1 MKIMFSADGI
11 SKSDLEKTATVS
23 KYVDCVKIG
32 HILCSTLSFKEI
44 HQLVGDKDIFL
55 DFKLHDIPNTVK
67 TAIENY
73 SKAIPNFKYF
83 TFHGTASDEMV
94 KAALAADTQA
104 IPLAV
109 ITLSSD
115 ANFDKADS
123 LAKFQRCVDLGVENF
138 ICHPH
143 LVADVRSK
151 FGDKIKLYVPGVR
164 LESDLSDDHFNAL
177 TPKKAKELGVDYIIV
192 GRPLLRA
199 DDIVEKLKEF
209 EC

>member
-11 SKSDLEKTATVS
+11 SPSDLEKTSQIS

-44 HQLVGDKDIFL
+44 NELVGDKDIFL

-73 SKAIPNFKYF
+73 SKSIPNFKYF
-83 TFHGTASDEMV
+83 TFHGTGSDKMV
-94 KAALAADTQA
+94 QAALTAETNA

-115 ANFDKADS
+115 ADFDRADS
-123 LAKFQRCVDLGVENF
+123 LAKFERCVKLGVTDF
-138 ICHPH
+138 ICHPF
-143 LVADVRSK
+143 LVADVKAK

-177 TPKKAKELGVDYIIV
+177 TPKKAKELGVNYIIV

-199 DDIVEKLKEF
+199 DNIVEKLKEF
-209 EC
+209 I

>member
-11 SKSDLEKTATVS
+11 SKQDLEKTAIIS
-23 KYVDCVKIG
+23 KHVDCVKIG

-44 HQLVGDKDIFL
+44 HKLVGDKDIFL

-94 KAALAADTQA
+94 KLALTAKTNA

-115 ANFDKADS
+115 ANFKKEES
-123 LAKFQRCVDLGVENF
+123 IAKFQRCFDLGVRNF

-143 LVADVRSK
+143 LVADVKAK
-151 FGDKIKLYVPGVR
+151 FGDEIKLYVPGVR
-164 LESDLSDDHFNAL
+164 LETDNKDDHFNAL
-177 TPKKAKELGVDYIIV
+177 TPQKAKELGVDYIIV
-192 GRPLLRA
+192 GRPLLSA
-199 DDIVEKLKEF
+199 DDIVAKLQQF
-209 EC
+209 I

>member
-11 SKSDLEKTATVS
+11 SKSALEKTATIA

-44 HQLVGDKDIFL
+44 NELVGDKDIFL

-73 SKAIPNFKYF
+73 SQSIPNFKYF
-83 TFHGTASDEMV
+83 TFHGTASDKMV
-94 KAALAADTQA
+94 KAALTAKTDA

-115 ANFDKADS
+115 ADFDKADS
-123 LAKFQRCVDLGVENF
+123 LAKFERCINLGVTDF

-143 LVADVRSK
+143 LVADVKAK
-151 FGDKIKLYVPGVR
+151 FGNKIKIYVPGIR
-164 LESDLSDDHFNAL
+164 LDSDLKDDHFNAL
-177 TPKKAKELGVDYIIV
+177 TPQKAKELGVDFIIV
-192 GRPLLRA
+192 GRPLLAA
-199 DDIVEKLKEF
+199 DDVVTKLAEYI
-209 EC
+209 

>member
-11 SKSDLEKTATVS
+11 SESDLEKTATISNHVE
-23 KYVDCVKIG
+23 CIKIG

-44 HQLVGDKDIFL
+44 HKLVGERDIFL
-55 DFKLHDIPNTVK
+55 DFKFHDIPNTVK

-73 SKAIPNFKYF
+73 SQAIPNLKYF
-83 TFHGTASDEMV
+83 TFHGTASQQMI
-94 KAALAADTQA
+94 KAALEAKTQA
-104 IPLAV
+104 KALAV

-115 ANFDKADS
+115 ADFDKANS
-123 LAKFQRCVDLGVENF
+123 LDKFARCVDLGVENF

-164 LESDLSDDHFNAL
+164 LESDLTDDHFNAL
-177 TPKKAKELGVDYIIV
+177 TPQKAKELGVDYIIV

-199 DDIVEKLKEF
+199 ENIVEKLKEF

>member
-11 SKSDLEKTATVS
+11 SKQDLEKTAIIS
-23 KYVDCVKIG
+23 KHVDCVKIG

-67 TAIENY
+67 TALENY

-94 KAALAADTQA
+94 KSALTAKTNA

-115 ANFDKADS
+115 ANFKKEES
-123 LAKFQRCVDLGVENF
+123 IAKFQRCFDLGVRNF

-143 LVADVRSK
+143 LVADVKAK
-151 FGDKIKLYVPGVR
+151 FGDEIKLYVPGVR
-164 LESDLSDDHFNAL
+164 LETDNKDDHFNAL
-177 TPKKAKELGVDYIIV
+177 TPQKAKELGVDYIIV
-192 GRPLLRA
+192 GRPLLSA
-199 DDIVEKLKEF
+199 NDIVAKLQQF
-209 EC
+209 I

>member
-1 MKIMFSADGI
+1 MFSADGI
-11 SKSDLEKTATVS
+11 SKSDLDKTATVS
-23 KYVDCVKIG
+23 SYVDCVKIG

-44 HQLVGDKDIFL
+44 HKLVGDKNILL
-55 DFKLHDIPNTVK
+55 DFKFHDIPNTVK

-94 KAALAADTQA
+94 KATLRADTQA

-123 LAKFQRCVDLGVENF
+123 LVKFGRCMDLCVENF
-138 ICHPH
+138 ICHPY
-143 LVADVRSK
+143 LVADVRAK
-151 FGDKIKLYVPGVR
+151 FGDKVKLYVPGVR

-192 GRPLLRA
+192 GRPLLRS
-199 DDIVEKLKEF
+199 DNIVEKLKEF